1 VAIHLAGR
9 GCECE
14 SVNSEYRVHSWG
26 CPDSTAHDLALQAHL
41 AKMSWDTGS
50 LLDEHGCGGN
60 VHKYKAAAVGRDT
73 DPNNQLTLALEA
85 LVKESPQ
92 QRAAVVAE
100 GRALVTLHSKLM
112 RDVDLEA
119 RLQLLRKEAGA
130 RGERSC

>member
-1 VAIHLAGR
+1 M
-9 GCECE
+9 
-14 SVNSEYRVHSWG
+14 
-26 CPDSTAHDLALQAHL
+26 STAVGVMS
-41 AKMSWDTGS
+41 AKTRRPPW
-50 LLDEHGCGGN
+50 
-60 VHKYKAAAVGRDT
+60 GRDT

-100 GRALVTLHSKLM
+100 GRALVTLYSKLM